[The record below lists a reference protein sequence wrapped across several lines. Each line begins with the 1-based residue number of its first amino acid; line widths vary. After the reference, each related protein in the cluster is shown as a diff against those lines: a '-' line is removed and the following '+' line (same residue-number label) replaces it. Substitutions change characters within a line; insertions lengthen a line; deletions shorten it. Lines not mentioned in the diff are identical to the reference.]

1 MTPAEV
7 LTGLLR
13 TDQTSPR
20 ITCYDDATGERIEL
34 SGKVLANWVFKAA
47 NLLQEELEAGPGT
60 TVGLQLPPDHWRTFY
75 WALGVW
81 SVGAHVVTTGE
92 SGLDVHIGSS
102 PDASATDQIL
112 VTLPALAR
120 RAEDE
125 VPSGAIDEARELATY
140 GDVFVPYRNAPVDGH
155 ALDDTSYAELV
166 AIGGQSQRR
175 VQITGDLPA
184 ALSEALAVW
193 ADDGSVLLLR
203 NVRPENVERRL
214 ATEAVSRSS

>member
-20 ITCYDDATGERIEL
+20 ITYYDDATGERIEL

-60 TVGLQLPPDHWRTFY
+60 TIGIQLPPDHWRTFY
-75 WALGVW
+75 WALGAW
-81 SVGAHVVTTGE
+81 SVGAQLVTTGD
-92 SGLDVHIGSS
+92 SGLDVHIGST
-102 PDASATDQIL
+102 PDDTATDQII

-120 RAEDE
+120 RAAAE

-140 GDVFVPYRNAPVDGH
+140 GDVFVPYRNTPVDGP
-155 ALDDTSYAELV
+155 ALDDASYADL
-166 AIGGQSQRR
+166 ICTGGQSQRR
-175 VQITGDLPA
+175 VRVTGELAD
-184 ALSEALAVW
+184 ALKEALDVW

-203 NVRPENVERRL
+203 NVRPEDVERRL
-214 ATEAVSRSS
+214 DTEAVTRRS

>member
-20 ITCYDDATGERIEL
+20 ITFYDDATGERIEL

-47 NLLQEELEAGPGT
+47 NLLQEELDAGPGT
-60 TVGLQLPPDHWRTFY
+60 TVGLRLPPDHWRTFY
-75 WALGVW
+75 WALGAW
-81 SVGAHVVTTGE
+81 SVGAQVVTTGE
-92 SGLDVHIGSS
+92 SGHDVHIGTS
-102 PDASATDQIL
+102 PETGATDQIL

-120 RAEDE
+120 RAEID

-140 GDVFVPYRNAPVDGH
+140 GDVFVPYRNAPADGP
-155 ALDDTSYAELV
+155 ALDDTSYTDLIV
-166 AIGGQSQRR
+166 AGGQSQRR
-175 VQITGDLPA
+175 VQLAGDLA
-184 ALSEALAVW
+184 AVLREALAVW

-203 NVRPENVERRL
+203 NVRPEDVAHRL
-214 ATEAVSRSS
+214 ATEAVTNGP